1 MSDANIKDQI
11 LTQKKLDLLF
21 VSENKHKSN
30 MQFTTFLN
38 LLPKIAILKYPNLK
52 SDQAIYKLY
61 INHLKTLY
69 YNIMENTD
77 LG

>member
-52 SDQAIYKLY
+52 SD
-61 INHLKTLY
+61 
-69 YNIMENTD
+69 
-77 LG
+77 